1 MKLFLND
8 TNEENQSEQLQLNK
22 AEPKHDDSIK
32 IAINEAEIRNLYV
45 SLTYLVCY
53 ASWILT
59 ECQAQVL

>member
-1 MKLFLND
+1 MKIFLND

-53 ASWILT
+53 AS
-59 ECQAQVL
+59 